1 MRKIREIALVTATAL
16 LMTMCPVDMTGSNS
30 KHSGRAG
37 YTVYAA
43 ETDSAEYTVASSSDS
58 DKPVEKNGWYN
69 EDGKRFYYSEG
80 EKLKNQLL
88 QINEKNNGKIYK
100 NTYYLSIILL

>member
-30 KHSGRAG
+30 KHSGRVG

-43 ETDSAEYTVASSSDS
+43 ETDSAEYTVA
-58 DKPVEKNGWYN
+58 
-69 EDGKRFYYSEG
+69 
-80 EKLKNQLL
+80 
-88 QINEKNNGKIYK
+88 
-100 NTYYLSIILL
+100 

>member
-30 KHSGRAG
+30 KHSGRAE

-58 DKPVEKNGWYN
+58 DKPVEKTAGIMKM
-69 EDGKRFYYSEG
+69 ERDFIIAKV
-80 EKLKNQLL
+80 KN
-88 QINEKNNGKIYK
+88 
-100 NTYYLSIILL
+100 